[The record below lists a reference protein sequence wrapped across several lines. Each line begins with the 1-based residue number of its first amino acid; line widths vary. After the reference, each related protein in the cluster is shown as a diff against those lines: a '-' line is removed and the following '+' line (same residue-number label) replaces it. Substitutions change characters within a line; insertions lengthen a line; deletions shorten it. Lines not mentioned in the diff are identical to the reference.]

1 MAESA
6 FHFVFLT
13 LAIFIIATKLSHYAM
28 KKLNGPLVLGEISV
42 GLILGPSI
50 LGYLALAD
58 KKSDFFDLK
67 LFGTS
72 LSKWLQIT
80 QDEIVLTADII
91 LFLAELGAIFL
102 LFETGLE
109 IDLRGLKRQ
118 GKESMLAASGGIFL
132 PFLGGF
138 LLLLFADAYIPELV
152 ENSEVIDVALF
163 LGVTLTATSIGISIR
178 TFMDLNQLD
187 TRAARILI
195 GAAIIDDI
203 LALFLLTLTISYL
216 EEKSSLDLTELVET
230 GALIL
235 GFFVLAIVFGNVLLP
250 ILINLIDTPRDRYL
264 MLMIALSLVF
274 GFAWLASMMHLAAII
289 GAFVAGLIV
298 NQHEEFSDRVQEQLP
313 STSQWLVPIFFI
325 AVGLRVDIT
334 SILTLQ
340 ALFFTIGLF
349 LVAILTKVI
358 GSAIGSIAFGRDV
371 RESIAIG
378 VGMAARGEVLLVF
391 AATGLILGVFSPML
405 YSSIV
410 TVVILCAIA
419 VPILLRSLLKV
430 EETRDSRSSP
440 TASIGS

>member
-1 MAESA
+1 LAESA

-50 LGYLALAD
+50 LGYLAISD
-58 KKSDFFDLK
+58 KKSDFFNLK

-72 LSKWLQIT
+72 LSKWLQVS

-109 IDLRGLKRQ
+109 IDLRGLRKQ
-118 GKESMLAASGGIFL
+118 GKESTLAASGGIFL

-152 ENSEVIDVALF
+152 ENGEVIDAALF

-187 TRAARILI
+187 TSAARVLI

-216 EEKSSLDLTELVET
+216 EEKSSLDLKELVET

-250 ILINLIDTPRDRYL
+250 ILIKLIDTPRDRYL
-264 MLMIALSLVF
+264 MLMIALSIVF

-313 STSQWLVPIFFI
+313 GTTQWLVPIFFI
-325 AVGLRVDIT
+325 AVGLRVDIA
-334 SILTLQ
+334 SILTFQ

-349 LVAILTKVI
+349 LIAILTKVI

-430 EETRDSRSSP
+430 EEPIDSSSLP
-440 TASIGS
+440 AASIGS

>member
-1 MAESA
+1 MAETA
-6 FHFVFLT
+6 FHFIFLT

-50 LGYLALAD
+50 LGYLALGD
-58 KKSDFFDLK
+58 KKSDFFNLK

-72 LSKWLQIT
+72 LSKWLQVS

-118 GKESMLAASGGIFL
+118 GKESMLAASGGLFL

-138 LLLLFADAYIPELV
+138 LLLLFADTYIPELV
-152 ENSEVIDVALF
+152 ENGQVIDTALF

-187 TRAARILI
+187 TRAARVLI

-216 EEKSSLDLTELVET
+216 EEKSSLDFTELMET

-235 GFFVLAIVFGNVLLP
+235 GFFVFAIVFGKLLLP
-250 ILINLIDTPRDRYL
+250 KLINLIGTPRDRYL
-264 MLMIALSLVF
+264 MLMMGLAIVF

-289 GAFVAGLIV
+289 GAFIAGLIV

-313 STSQWLVPIFFI
+313 SISQWLVPIFFI
-325 AVGLRVDIT
+325 AVGLRVDIA
-334 SILTLQ
+334 SILTFQ
-340 ALFFTIGLF
+340 ALLFTIGLF
-349 LVAILTKVI
+349 FIALLTKVI
-358 GSAIGSIAFGRDV
+358 GSAIGSITLGRDV

-391 AATGLILGVFSPML
+391 AATGLILGIFSPML
-405 YSSIV
+405 YSSII

-430 EETRDSRSSP
+430 EEAKDSRSSP
-440 TASIGS
+440 TVSIGS